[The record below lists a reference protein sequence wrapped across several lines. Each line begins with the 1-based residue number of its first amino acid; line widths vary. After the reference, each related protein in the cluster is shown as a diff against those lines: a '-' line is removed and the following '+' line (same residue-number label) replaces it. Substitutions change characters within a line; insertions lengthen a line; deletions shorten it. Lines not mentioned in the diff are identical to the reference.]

1 MRRGVGSAPNYAY
14 GRRRSFTCASCVA
27 DRWDL
32 EGTFALGREADAAM
46 SGLRRPD
53 GSSAI
58 ALRAVQWQAR
68 ATRSNHE
75 RDLEERSDSAY
86 PTHDERCEVL
96 ESSICARMPALTL
109 LAVNRQSQGL
119 RLTIVSYAT
128 SRTSVQDVQM
138 RRAVPICG
146 SDGGERTR
154 AGWDAWGAVV

>member
-1 MRRGVGSAPNYAY
+1 MDEDVCDLCDFFCGFVGA
-14 GRRRSFTCASCVA
+14 
-27 DRWDL
+27 
-32 EGTFALGREADAAM
+32 GTRVKMCMCFLVDERERAGA
-46 SGLRRPD
+46 RE
-53 GSSAI
+53 AI
-58 ALRAVQWQAR
+58 ALRGVQWQGR
-68 ATRSNHE
+68 ATGSNHE

-86 PTHDERCEVL
+86 PTHDERCGVL

-109 LAVNRQSQGL
+109 RLLAVNRRSQGL

-128 SRTSVQDVQM
+128 SKTSVQDVQM